1 MCLHIY
7 YIDCFVGGLST
18 FQVAFEL
25 NCGPAVWFRKFHC
38 VWMSWGSESFLMVSR
53 DSGSLELLSWD
64 LVMEVTPVNHD
75 IPAGEQFS
83 WTVEGFS
90 GGFWRSLLGR
100 WRHLS
105 VWAAPPVRATVESR
119 IPCQLWHVLMISQ
132 VRFITIN
139 CVPVCFRSA
148 WLHGVGPGLFRVRAW
163 DAAPWSFVTGSHLAW
178 VWVGPGRPAD
188 REFTGSLS
196 GILGNFSWS
205 NHSSDSA

>member
-1 MCLHIY
+1 
-7 YIDCFVGGLST
+7 
-18 FQVAFEL
+18 
-25 NCGPAVWFRKFHC
+25 
-38 VWMSWGSESFLMVSR
+38 MVSR

-83 WTVEGFS
+83 SIVEGFSS

-105 VWAAPPVRATVESR
+105 VWVAPPVRAKVESR

-132 VRFITIN
+132 VQFITIN

-148 WLHGVGPGLFRVRAW
+148 WLHGVGPGSFRVRAW

-178 VWVGPGRPAD
+178 VWVGPCRPAD
-188 REFTGSLS
+188 KEFTGSLS
-196 GILGNFSWS
+196 GVLGNFSWL
-205 NHSSDSA
+205 NHSSDSAYLWLSNWTGSSGGRSQPLSSYTARITTYTPILLMVSGRYF